1 MKAGHLIAGLAAVL
15 CLLSLVRTSEAAHV
29 RPWRTASNALLV
41 DAYEMNIIDWDALLK
56 DKRIAGF
63 IAKASDGLPPSFS
76 CADMHDEAEI
86 AHCRTAWR
94 KYAVSRELF
103 RTRKT
108 LAKSRGLLWGAYH
121 VGRPGD
127 PIDQANHFL
136 DFAQP
141 GPEDLMVLDIE
152 NADDP
157 AYISLDDAETYVR
170 HIKARTGRYPILY
183 TNDNTARKI
192 AANAGEYPIL
202 SRLPLWYARYR
213 PSIAGVFPMGNWDSY
228 AIWQFSGMYNC
239 NEKSCPY
246 RVPGTLDDIDVNV
259 VAMTKTKLAELWPFG
274 ELLPARQTQ
283 DDEQPT
289 LVADAQEEAFPAT
302 DGMVTGYVPDAAPR
316 PPLRHPGQHDAV
328 LPHAAIACAGQ
339 GC

>member
-1 MKAGHLIAGLAAVL
+1 MKAGHLIAGLAAIVSV
-15 CLLSLVRTSEAAHV
+15 LSLVRPSEAAHM
-29 RPWRTASNALLV
+29 RPWRKASNALLV
-41 DAYEMNIIDWDALLK
+41 DAYEMNIIDWDALSN

-76 CADMHDEAEI
+76 CADLRDEI
-86 AHCRTAWR
+86 AIRHCRTKWR
-94 KYAVSRELF
+94 KYAVSRELY

-141 GPEDLMVLDIE
+141 GADDLMVLDIE
-152 NADDP
+152 NADDEN
-157 AYISLDDAETYVR
+157 YISLGDAEIFVR

-183 TNDNTARKI
+183 TNDNTARAI
-192 AANAGEYPIL
+192 AARAQDYPVL
-202 SRLPLWYARYR
+202 SRLPLWYARYK
-213 PSIAGVFPMGNWDSY
+213 PSIADVFPMGNWPSY
-228 AIWQFSGMYNC
+228 AIWQFSAMYNC
-239 NEKSCPY
+239 NDRHCPY

-259 VAMTKTKLAELWPFG
+259 VPMTKARLAELWPFG
-274 ELLPARQTQ
+274 DLLPARQKTGGE
-283 DDEQPT
+283 DTALSAGTD
-289 LVADAQEEAFPAT
+289 PA
-302 DGMVTGYVPDAAPR
+302 VTGAVSQAATR
-316 PPLRHPGQHDAV
+316 LPLPHPGQQAAV
-328 LPHAAIACAGQ
+328 PPAAAVACADR